1 MNSKLETS
9 GQTGRLSVSA
19 LTGAAVLLL
28 ATLARLPSP
37 LALFHP
43 PQTPYDRS
51 KRHLVPAFVLLTQA
65 RAVVPAGA
73 SVTVTS
79 EPADAALD
87 TDTHHLGVALLPG
100 RLVIPA
106 ALWGTSRPDLA
117 RQAEYVVVIGKTPAA
132 PQGDRLLACAQGTV
146 WRRRT
151 S

>member
-1 MNSKLETS
+1 MSRRAS
-9 GQTGRLSVSA
+9 RLTTTA
-19 LTGAAVLLL
+19 LAGAAALLL

-51 KRHLVPAFVLLTQA
+51 KRHLASAFVLLTQA

-73 SVTVTS
+73 SVAVTS

-106 ALWGTSRPDLA
+106 ALWGTPRPDLA

-132 PQGDRLLACAQGTV
+132 PQGDRLLACVEGTV

>member
-1 MNSKLETS
+1 MP
-9 GQTGRLSVSA
+9 RLTTTA
-19 LTGAAVLLL
+19 LAGAAVLLL
-28 ATLARLPSP
+28 AALARLPSP

-51 KRHLVPAFVLLTQA
+51 KPHLVPAFVLLTQA

-79 EPADAALD
+79 EPVDAALD
-87 TDTHHLGVALLPG
+87 TDTHRLGVALLPG

-106 ALWGTSRPDLA
+106 ALWATSRPDLA
-117 RQAEYVVVIGKTPAA
+117 QQAEYLVVVGKAPAA
-132 PQGDRLLACAQGTV
+132 PQGDRLLACAEGTV

>member
-1 MNSKLETS
+1 MSRRAP
-9 GQTGRLSVSA
+9 RLTTTA
-19 LTGAAVLLL
+19 LAGAAVVLL

-37 LALFHP
+37 MALFHP
-43 PQTPYDRS
+43 PQTPFDRS
-51 KRHLVPAFVLLTQA
+51 SPRLAPAFTLLTQA

-79 EPADAALD
+79 EPTDAALD

-117 RQAEYVVVIGKTPAA
+117 RQAEYVVVIGKTPEA